1 LETLPSEEI
10 VSGIIYLKQKIM
22 QVAVTRKK
30 FLFSPDP
37 SRIIARFLYLNDERS
52 ADIIRK
58 VLAMPEKEVNIAMS
72 QLLRRYSQRHRNISR
87 IFEKNFAKL
96 APIFNTIEVNE
107 DDLSVT
113 QKALIGSYF
122 TMEYSIESAA
132 FFNPSIVEDLD
143 QSEIRPDE
151 KRVIFSFRATGE
163 GHISS
168 IVFRTGI
175 LDRNN
180 NLHIDP
186 VGKMLAEAD
195 VIKRH
200 IYDKKAFQEKLD
212 EMRESVNTISPAIL
226 EKRDK
231 LPTPVSV
238 IPPII
243 IAKHDEVHYHKN
255 TASPALILDK
265 LGDNFTYG
273 ELMRSLVLVKSEPNL
288 TEDHIKLINQMMWL
302 ASSHYEINFS
312 IDSAI
317 SERVIFP
324 VSATEQ
330 KGIEDAR
337 FVKFTD
343 DNGEI
348 TYYATYTA
356 YDGIAIL
363 PKLIKTTDFYN
374 FKILPIN
381 GEIAQNKG
389 MALFPRKIKGKY
401 AMLCRID
408 GVNNYLAYSDSINIW
423 HEAKIIQQPTYPREL
438 VQIGNAGSPIETED
452 GWLVLTHAVG
462 PMREYTLGASLY
474 ELDNPEKEIGRL
486 SSPLM
491 SPNEVEREGYVPNV
505 IYSCGSILHNNDLII
520 PYAMSDHSSSY
531 ATVNLR
537 ELLDVLKASCSDSR
551 K

>member
-1 LETLPSEEI
+1 
-10 VSGIIYLKQKIM
+10 M
-22 QVAVTRKK
+22 QVAVTRKD
-30 FLFSPDP
+30 FVFSPDP
-37 SRIIARFLYLNDERS
+37 SRIIARFLYLDDERS
-52 ADIIRK
+52 ANIIRK

-72 QLLRRYSQRHRNISR
+72 QLLRGYSRRHRNISR
-87 IFEKNFAKL
+87 IFEKHFARL
-96 APIFNTIEVNE
+96 APIFDKIEVNE
-107 DDLSVT
+107 EDLSIA

-132 FFNPSIVEDLD
+132 FFNPSVVEDPD
-143 QSEIRPDE
+143 QSEIGPDE

-168 IVFRTGI
+168 IVFRSGI
-175 LDRNN
+175 FDRNN
-180 NLHIDP
+180 NLTIEP

-195 VIKRH
+195 VIKRNF
-200 IYDKKAFQEKLD
+200 YDKKTLQEKLVQMND
-212 EMRESVNTISPAIL
+212 AENHISSAIPDKNSVISDQI
-226 EKRDK
+226 D
-231 LPTPVSV
+231 V
-238 IPPII
+238 IPPVITDQPTEI
-243 IAKHDEVHYHKN
+243 SKPINVVSSAF
-255 TASPALILDK
+255 ILDQ

-273 ELMRSLVLVKSEPNL
+273 ELMRNL
-288 TEDHIKLINQMMWL
+288 AIAIKKPDISADQIKILNQLMWL

-356 YDGIAIL
+356 YDGISIL

-381 GEIAQNKG
+381 GELARNKG

-408 GVNNYLAYSDSINIW
+408 GVNNYIAYSDKINIW
-423 HEAKIIQQPTYPREL
+423 REAKIIQQPKYSWDL

-452 GWLVLTHAVG
+452 GWLVITHAVG

-474 ELDNPEKEIGRL
+474 ELEDPGKEIGRL

-491 SPNEVEREGYVPNV
+491 TPNEVEREGYVPNV
-505 IYSCGSILHNNDLII
+505 IYSCGSIVHKNDLII

-531 ATVNLR
+531 VTVNLK
-537 ELLDVLKASCSDSR
+537 ELLKVLKSPG